1 MLKRLYI
8 LSLLLLIP
16 SYFVYTATTTISPEV
31 QEILQGAKY
40 RDGFLWG
47 TAVAEWQ
54 NSGSENLGPSNWS
67 EFENKTDKNGVPTI
81 KDGQKSGK
89 SCDSWN
95 NIERDIDYMKQIKLN
110 SYRFSFSWEAIE
122 PRQGEYNQA
131 AIDHYHK
138 LLDMLAQA
146 QIEPMA
152 TIIHFVHPAWFE
164 QLGGFEK
171 QENIAIFTKFA
182 EKVFTEFSSKIKLW
196 CVINESNV
204 LGFQSYINGEFP
216 PGKKA
221 NFSLAATVVRNLM
234 QAHTETYLKLKSL
247 PNGDKAQIGFVH
259 QYLTFEPY
267 TWFNPIE
274 QMLSRFLT
282 ACFANAPVL
291 AFLKTGKFN
300 PIPFTS
306 SWNYEAP
313 TKGPLADFIGLNFYS
328 RVLFN
333 LLKAAPDCYPNEI
346 MTDMPYAL
354 CPDKLNEAIEEVSK
368 IGLPIYIT
376 ENGIADKFDNRR
388 GIYFKKYLGALSKG
402 IKDGYDIRGF
412 YYWTLI
418 DNFEWNH
425 GNNLKFGLVEFNP
438 ETKETRLRD
447 SVQLY
452 TDVIVASAA

>member
-1 MLKRLYI
+1 MLKRLFL

-16 SYFVYTATTTISPEV
+16 FQSFYAVTAANSKA

-40 RDGFLWG
+40 PVDFRWG

-54 NSGSENLGPSNWS
+54 NSGSDNLGRSNWS
-67 EFENKTDKNGVPTI
+67 DFEEKILKNGKPTI

-89 SCDSWN
+89 SCDCWN
-95 NIERDIDYMKQIKLN
+95 NMERNIAYMQQIKLN
-110 SYRFSFSWEAIE
+110 SYRFSVSWEAIE
-122 PRQGEYNQA
+122 PKQGEYNQA
-131 AIDHYHK
+131 AIDHYHT
-138 LLDMLAQA
+138 LIDSLIVAGID
-146 QIEPMA
+146 PMI
-152 TIIHFVHPAWFE
+152 TIIHFVHPGWFE
-164 QLGGFEK
+164 DLGGFEK

-182 EKVFTEFSSKIKLW
+182 EKVFTEFSSKVKLW
-196 CVINESNV
+196 CIINESNV

-216 PGKKA
+216 PGQKG
-221 NFSLAATVVRNLM
+221 NVFLAATVVRNLM
-234 QAHTETYLKLKSL
+234 QAHAETYLKLKAL

-267 TWFNPIE
+267 TWFNPVE
-274 QMLSRFLT
+274 LVVTKFLT

-300 PIPFTS
+300 PIPYTS

-328 RVLFN
+328 RILFN
-333 LLKAAPDCYPNEI
+333 LCKLDTDCYPDEI

-354 CPDKLNEAIEEVSK
+354 CPDKFYNAIQEVSK
-368 IGLPIYIT
+368 VGLPIYVT

-388 GIYFKKYLGALSKG
+388 EIYFKGYLGALSKA
-402 IKDGYDIRGF
+402 IKDGFDIRGF

-425 GNNLKFGLVEFNP
+425 GRHLKFGLVEFNDK
-438 ETKETRLRD
+438 TKETRLRD

-452 TDVIVASAA
+452 TDVILASAA